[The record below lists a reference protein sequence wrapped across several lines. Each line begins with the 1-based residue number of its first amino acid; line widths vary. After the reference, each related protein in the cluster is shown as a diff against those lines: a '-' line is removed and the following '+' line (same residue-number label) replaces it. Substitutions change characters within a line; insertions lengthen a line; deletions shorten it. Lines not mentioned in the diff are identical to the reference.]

1 MSPAIPYKIIAEC
14 FRNHTIVPFLGSAA
28 SFVGAPGT
36 RFPDAAG
43 LAAML
48 AEQSEYPGSPKD
60 PLTKIAQYLEEVPAD
75 RSFLLDVIGSKFF
88 EMPTADYQTAATGFL
103 RQLAPPIRPRLVLT
117 TNYDTLVER
126 TLEAVGH
133 RYITISHVLKGSKYA
148 GRLLCSESLG
158 SDAEPMILTL
168 RDLEERLIELDAQ
181 EPPYTVVYKMHGTAL
196 RYRGTATTD
205 AQAESAIDSVVL
217 TENDYIEFFA
227 QDLFRRIPAR
237 IVEQLRVGR
246 LLFVGYSLADWNFRV
261 MLRKLQS
268 IQRQQAGSL
277 QRHWAFL
284 LEPDDVEVR
293 FWERRG
299 VNVYSASLDT
309 VLASLSDHL
318 GERRV

>member
-1 MSPAIPYKIIAEC
+1 MSPAIPYRIIAEC

-28 SFVGAPGT
+28 SFVGAAGS
-36 RFPDAAG
+36 RLPDAAG
-43 LAAML
+43 LAAIL

-75 RSFLLDVIGSKFF
+75 RSFLLDVIRSQFF

-103 RQLAPPIRPRLVLT
+103 RRLAPPIRPKLVLT

-133 RYITISHVLKGSKYA
+133 HYITISHVLKGSKYA
-148 GRLLCSESLG
+148 GRLFCSESISG
-158 SDAEPMILTL
+158 DAEPMILTL
-168 RDLEERLIELDAQ
+168 RDLEERLAELDA
-181 EPPYTVVYKMHGTAL
+181 ERIAYTVVYKMHGTA
-196 RYRGTATTD
+196 YRCRGVTTN
-205 AQAESAIDSVVL
+205 AQGDGIIDSVVL

-237 IVEQLRVGR
+237 IVEQLRIGR

-268 IQRQQAGSL
+268 IQKQQAGSL

-299 VNVYSASLDT
+299 VNVYSASLDA
-309 VLASLSDHL
+309 VLSSLSDQL
-318 GERRV
+318 EEKRA